1 MLDAVIGGA
10 IITIGAVGAMALFNA
25 SAKRARHVASSVAV
39 FPLKE
44 AILSETLAVVAASFR
59 KAAENVAN
67 SPMNMSC
74 PTDSCFATFA
84 GTLPV
89 EYVNFP
95 WLDLKDRNKKTPDAP
110 GPFLSQLVP
119 GVATTSVGVVPSKV
133 LSQNAGPSHK
143 RVDAAYCKATV
154 AFDTKGN
161 PSSHVF
167 RLQTHGRKPGDREWP
182 QFMQFFGNLYRPIQ
196 TSAAST
202 SQAAFSPRAGT
213 LLLTAGGQTLSAK
226 TTYRFAIRN
235 KEVIPVIF
243 NGGDSWLTQ
252 RGAVVTLPAHLGF
265 YWRDGSRC
273 IERPPTAESCNQTAT
288 PFTFNLNIG
297 DMAAQRLTPANAP
310 EYPANSAASALIQRC
325 AQQSIDKQNFGL
337 DDKIRFCLRYD
348 GTAIGNQ
355 GVTGLIGE
363 FEFRVR
369 SYDKGTTMSCG
380 AVGSKLRQ
388 GNKNYFAELSY
399 TLVWRD
405 TVPNPASPKGFHM
418 VSGVEVRQEW
428 LQ

>member
-10 IITIGAVGAMALFNA
+10 IITIGAVGAMALFNV
-25 SAKRARHVASSVAV
+25 SAKRTRHVASSVAV
-39 FPLKE
+39 FPLKQ

-59 KAAENVAN
+59 KAAENVAS

-74 PTDSCFATFA
+74 PADSCFATFA

-95 WLDLKDRNKKTPDAP
+95 WLDLKDGNKKTPDAP
-110 GPFLSQLVP
+110 GPFLSQQVP
-119 GVATTSVGVVPSKV
+119 GIATTSVGVLPSSV
-133 LSQNAGPSHK
+133 LSQNAGPSHT

-154 AFDTKGN
+154 AFDAKGN

-167 RLQTHGRKPGDREWP
+167 RLQTHGRKPGDRDWP
-182 QFMQFFGNLYRPIQ
+182 QFMQFFGNLYRPLQ

-202 SQAAFSPRAGT
+202 GQAAFSPGPGT
-213 LLLTAGGQTLSAK
+213 LTRGGLSAS
-226 TTYRFAIRN
+226 TTYRFAIQN
-235 KEVIPVIF
+235 NNEVIPVIF

-252 RGAVVTLPAHLGF
+252 HGTVVTLPAHLGF

-273 IERPPTAESCNQTAT
+273 IEHPPTAESCNQTAT

-297 DMAAQRLTPANAP
+297 HMAAQRLTPANAP
-310 EYPANSAASALIQRC
+310 AYPANSAASALIQRC

-337 DDKIRFCLRYD
+337 DDTIRFCLRYSN
-348 GTAIGNQ
+348 TASGNQ
-355 GVTGLIGE
+355 QTVKDLIGE

-369 SYDKGTTMSCG
+369 SYDKGKTISCG
-380 AVGSKLRQ
+380 ALGSKLRQ
-388 GNKNYFAELSY
+388 NEKDYFAELSY

>member
-1 MLDAVIGGA
+1 MLDAVVGGA
-10 IITIGAVGAMALFNA
+10 IITVGAVGAMALFNA
-25 SAKRARHVASSVAV
+25 SAKRTRHVASSVAV
-39 FPLKE
+39 FPLKQ

-59 KAAENVAN
+59 KAAENVAS

-74 PTDSCFATFA
+74 PADSCFATFA

-95 WLDLKDRNKKTPDAP
+95 WLDLKDGNKKTPDAP
-110 GPFLSQLVP
+110 GPFLSQQVP
-119 GVATTSVGVVPSKV
+119 GIATTSVGVLPSSV
-133 LSQNAGPSHK
+133 LSRNAGPSHT

-154 AFDTKGN
+154 AFDAKGN

-167 RLQTHGRKPGDREWP
+167 RIQTHGRKPGGPGWA
-182 QFMQFFGNLYRPIQ
+182 QFQQFFRNLYRPVQ

-202 SQAAFSPRAGT
+202 SQAAFSPGRGT
-213 LLLTAGGQTLSAK
+213 LTQRGRSAS

-235 KEVIPVIF
+235 NEVIPAIF
-243 NGGDSWLTQ
+243 NGGDGWLTQ

-273 IERPPTAESCNQTAT
+273 IEHPPTAESCNQTAT

-297 DMAAQRLTPANAP
+297 HMAAQRLTPANAP
-310 EYPANSAASALIQRC
+310 AYPANSAASALIQRC

-337 DDKIRFCLRYD
+337 DDKIRFCLHYD

-355 GVTGLIGE
+355 GVTALIGE

-380 AVGSKLRQ
+380 ALGSKLRQ
-388 GNKNYFAELSY
+388 DNKDYFAELSY

-405 TVPNPASPKGFHM
+405 NVPNPASPKGFHM